1 VPPGITRRRQLIGVG
16 AGFALSGVLAQGLR
30 RAVAATPQPIAADD
44 RPALRG
50 RAPSIFVG
58 HGSPMNALQDNR
70 FTRMLQAWG
79 RELGVPRAIV
89 VVSAHWLSSGS
100 TRVSTAARPE
110 TIHDFGGFPAQLHAM
125 TYPAPGAPAL
135 ATSTAARLGPRPSLV
150 DPGRGLDH
158 GAWTVL
164 ARLYPA
170 ADVPVF
176 QVSIDIAQAAPYHLA
191 VGRAISGLRDEGVL
205 VIGSGNI
212 VHNLGRTER
221 GAGETAEASTDWAG
235 DFDARAKL
243 ALDRGD
249 QAALVAYESLAPG
262 ARLAVPTPDHYF
274 PLLYALG
281 AARRDEAPRHRFE
294 GFQAGT
300 LSMRCLQWG

>member
-1 VPPGITRRRQLIGVG
+1 MTRRRQLIAVG
-16 AGFALSGVLAQGLR
+16 AGFALTGTLARGLR
-30 RAVAATPQPIAADD
+30 SALAATPQPAAADD
-44 RPALRG
+44 RPAMRG
-50 RAPSIFVG
+50 RAPSIFIG

-70 FTRMLQAWG
+70 FTRTLRAWG
-79 RELGVPRAIV
+79 HELGTPRAIV

-100 TRVSTAARPE
+100 TRVSTATTPE
-110 TIHDFGGFPAQLHAM
+110 TIHDFGGFPAELHAM
-125 TYPAPGAPAL
+125 SYPAPGAPAV
-135 ATSTAARLGPRPSLV
+135 AASAAMRLGPRPSLI

-176 QVSIDIAQAAPYHLA
+176 QLSIDISQPASYHLA
-191 VGRAISGLRDEGVL
+191 VGRALSGLRDDGVL

-212 VHNLGRTER
+212 VHNLMRTER

-235 DFDARAKL
+235 AFDARAKS

-249 QAALVAYESLAPG
+249 HAALVAYETLAPG
-262 ARLAVPTPDHYF
+262 ARTAVPTPDHYF

-300 LSMRCLQWG
+300 LSMRCVQWG

>member
-1 VPPGITRRRQLIGVG
+1 MNRRRQLVAIG
-16 AGFALSGVLAQGLR
+16 AGFALSGTLAQGLR
-30 RAVAATPQPIAADD
+30 RAVAATPLPVAADD
-44 RPALRG
+44 RPAMRG

-70 FTRMLQAWG
+70 FTRTLQAWG
-79 RELGVPRAIV
+79 GELGVPRAIA
-89 VVSAHWLSSGS
+89 VVSAHWLSSRG
-100 TRVSTAARPE
+100 TRVSTADAPE
-110 TIHDFGGFPAQLHAM
+110 TIHDFGGFPAELHAM
-125 TYPAPGAPAL
+125 RYPAPGAPAL
-135 ATSTAARLGPRPSLV
+135 AASTAARLGPRPSMV

-170 ADVPVF
+170 ANVPVF
-176 QVSIDIAQAAPYHLA
+176 QISIDISQPAAYHLA
-191 VGRAISGLRDEGVL
+191 VGRTLAGLRDDGVL
-205 VIGSGNI
+205 VLGSGNI
-212 VHNLGRTER
+212 VHNLERTER
-221 GAGETAEASTDWAG
+221 GAGDTDGATTDWAG

-249 QAALVAYESLAPG
+249 AGALVAYESLAPG
-262 ARLAVPTPDHYF
+262 ARTAVPTPDHYF

-281 AARRDEAPRHRFE
+281 AARRDEVPRHRFE

>member
-1 VPPGITRRRQLIGVG
+1 MTRRRQIIAVG
-16 AGFALSGVLAQGLR
+16 AGFALSGTLAQGLR
-30 RAVAATPQPIAADD
+30 RAVAATPAPVAADD
-44 RPALRG
+44 RPVLRG

-70 FTRMLQAWG
+70 FTRTLKAWG

-89 VVSAHWLSSGS
+89 VVSAHWLTSGS
-100 TRVSTAARPE
+100 TRVSTASEPE
-110 TIHDFGGFPAQLHAM
+110 TIHDFGGFAGELHAM
-125 TYPAPGAPAL
+125 TYPAPGAPAI
-135 ATSTAARLGPRPSLV
+135 AASTAARLGPRPSLV
-150 DPGRGLDH
+150 DAGRGLDH

-170 ADVPVF
+170 ANVPVF
-176 QVSIDIAQAAPYHLA
+176 QISIDIAQPASYHLA
-191 VGRAISGLRDEGVL
+191 VGRAISGLRDDGVL

-212 VHNLGRTER
+212 VHNLARTER
-221 GAGETAEASTDWAG
+221 GAGDTAEATTDWAG
-235 DFDARAKL
+235 DFDARAKQ

-249 QAALVAYESLAPG
+249 HAALLAYESLGPG
-262 ARLAVPTPDHYF
+262 ARIAVPTPDHYF